1 MKSTE
6 HFKNT
11 IKAYLDKTAAED
23 AHFAAAYTKPN
34 RNMDDCIVYI
44 LHTVQKSG
52 CNGFTD
58 DEIYSMALHYF
69 QEDSIETGKP
79 TDCKVIINHTVELT
93 AEEKEEARKEA
104 MKKATEKAYSRM
116 TQPKSSRCRKTEV
129 NRNIP
134 SLFNF

>member
-11 IKAYLDKTAAED
+11 IKTYLDRQAAED
-23 AHFAAAYTKPN
+23 AHFSATYAKPN
-34 RNMDDCIVYI
+34 KNMDDCIAYI

-58 DEIYSMALHYF
+58 NEIYSMALHYF
-69 QEDSIETGKP
+69 QEDSIETGRP
-79 TDCKVIINHTVELT
+79 TDCKVIINHMVELT

-104 MKKATEKAYSRM
+104 MKKAQTEAYLKM
-116 TQPKSSRCRKTEV
+116 TQPKRHRRNTEASTTP
-129 NRNIP
+129 N
-134 SLFNF
+134 LFNF